1 MDLELVS
8 RLTEVLRLDDSDGP
22 VLVLNKA
29 GVEEGK
35 RSLDLSLVGK
45 VIGPKPANKD
55 GIENAMKGVWKLNHR
70 FQVEELSSKNVFRFF
85 FGSRE
90 DRQRVYGGGPWTFD
104 KQLIC
109 FVKPMGLGEISKMNF
124 DFTSFWI
131 SINNVPL
138 ACMTELFAR
147 EWGERI
153 GKLED
158 IKLVNGTMKVRVR
171 MNITE
176 PLKRGLRVAVDEQG
190 NEVSLLFQYEHLPDF
205 CFDCGIIGHK
215 ALDCPLRDFG
225 GDTPRPDR
233 GRYGSWMCAPSSPLR
248 DRFRYQK
255 KRDNSPSN
263 RPIMSMGEAS
273 RILAAVEKGR
283 VRYSGPSHEELAPTT
298 VLEAREREAEGLAGV
313 DATAHLG
320 SHSASGQAEPLG
332 VQSTLVGTR
341 VEGVSKNNS
350 EVGKMMSTCE
360 LGVINGALADKNN
373 GKGKN
378 NGEGGECPLMH
389 ALSDC
394 GKGKNVMEGECS
406 MDVVS
411 EVVVGQET
419 ESGVGIVENYNMH
432 ELNSVD
438 KGKGVMDIS
447 SQVEVSFTQ
456 ALQET
461 FEPLIQAQKAK
472 TWKRLNSARG
482 RGSKGKPSSIPISP
496 KLSHVL
502 VANAINK
509 VSPKVG
515 GGGKR
520 KMDVDVHYENVKK
533 GRLEEQSKYSP
544 SLVFLS
550 ETKLYGGWAEG
561 IRRQISF
568 SNSFHVDCVG
578 KSGGLLLLWNDDW
591 EVSVKSFSVGHI
603 DALVKCPGLN
613 VWRFTGFY
621 GNPKASSRINSWQLL
636 CRLKGLFDLPWICGG
651 DFNEVLSINEK
662 KGGVDRSLSAISDF
676 QQALDKCDLVDMGF
690 EGQCFTWLNKRQGV
704 AHVQERLDRYFCNQD
719 WHNLFPSVKVINGD
733 FIHSDHRPIAAILE
747 NVVCSRQYDK
757 KKSFRFETHWLKDT
771 ECRDIVTQTWLS
783 PDVPL
788 DNQDSILD
796 IFGRCADRLGAWN
809 KTKFG
814 SIPKL

>member
-90 DRQRVYGGGPWTFD
+90 DRQRVYG
-104 KQLIC
+104 
-109 FVKPMGLGEISKMNF
+109 MGE
-124 DFTSFWI
+124 
-131 SINNVPL
+131 
-138 ACMTELFAR
+138 A
-147 EWGERI
+147 I

-176 PLKRGLRVAVDEQG
+176 PLKRGLRVAVDEQDPIVG
-190 NEVSLLFQYEHLPDF
+190 VMVLGCVLQAHHRVIDF
-205 CFDCGIIGHK
+205 CIE
-215 ALDCPLRDFG
+215 
-225 GDTPRPDR
+225 
-233 GRYGSWMCAPSSPLR
+233 
-248 DRFRYQK
+248 

-472 TWKRLNSARG
+472 TWKRLNSIVV
-482 RGSKGKPSSIPISP
+482 GSKG
-496 KLSHVL
+496 
-502 VANAINK
+502 A
-509 VSPKVG
+509 
-515 GGGKR
+515 
-520 KMDVDVHYENVKK
+520 
-533 GRLEEQSKYSP
+533 
-544 SLVFLS
+544 
-550 ETKLYGGWAEG
+550 
-561 IRRQISF
+561 
-568 SNSFHVDCVG
+568 
-578 KSGGLLLLWNDDW
+578 
-591 EVSVKSFSVGHI
+591 
-603 DALVKCPGLN
+603 
-613 VWRFTGFY
+613 
-621 GNPKASSRINSWQLL
+621 
-636 CRLKGLFDLPWICGG
+636 
-651 DFNEVLSINEK
+651 EVL
-662 KGGVDRSLSAISDF
+662 F
-676 QQALDKCDLVDMGF
+676 
-690 EGQCFTWLNKRQGV
+690 
-704 AHVQERLDRYFCNQD
+704 H
-719 WHNLFPSVKVINGD
+719 
-733 FIHSDHRPIAAILE
+733 
-747 NVVCSRQYDK
+747 
-757 KKSFRFETHWLKDT
+757 
-771 ECRDIVTQTWLS
+771 
-783 PDVPL
+783 
-788 DNQDSILD
+788 
-796 IFGRCADRLGAWN
+796 
-809 KTKFG
+809 
-814 SIPKL
+814 